1 MVDFKIKDK
10 YNVEDFR
17 KMMALLRA
25 PGGCPWDAEQTHESI
40 RRNVIEEAYE
50 LAAAIDSGDNE
61 NLREELGD
69 LLMQVIFHC
78 RIEEEKG
85 SFDLDD
91 VADVACKKLVFR
103 HPHVFGN
110 AVCENSEEV
119 LKTWDEVK
127 RVEKAQKT
135 VTSTM
140 EGVAETLP
148 ALWRAEKVQKK
159 ASVTGF
165 EWPDVSYAMAKV
177 REETDELASGIDAGD
192 KDNIEE
198 ELGDLLYAA
207 VNVARHTGIDPERAL
222 HRACEKAINR
232 FRFMEERA
240 AFDGKKLEDMPLEE
254 MEKYYQLAR
263 AEIEG
268 KEMQFFLDKQQ
279 FFLDK

>member
-1 MVDFKIKDK
+1 MKDFQIKEK
-10 YNVEDFR
+10 YNVEDF
-17 KMMALLRA
+17 KKIMALLRS

-50 LAAAIDSGDNE
+50 LAAAIDSGDLE
-61 NLREELGD
+61 NLKEELGD

-85 SFDLDD
+85 NFGLDD
-91 VADVACKKLVFR
+91 VADVACQKLVFR
-103 HPHVFGN
+103 HPHVFGDL
-110 AVCENSEEV
+110 VCENSEEV

-159 ASVTGF
+159 ASVVGF
-165 EWPDVSYAMAKV
+165 PWSDVDYAMAKV
-177 REETDELASGIDAGD
+177 REETEELSEGLAAKDM
-192 KDNIEE
+192 DNIEE
-198 ELGDLLYAA
+198 EIGDLLFS
-207 VNVARHTGIDPERAL
+207 VVSVARHSGIDPEKAL
-222 HRACEKAINR
+222 HRCCEKAITR
-232 FRFMEERA
+232 FRFMEEKA
-240 AFDGKKLEDMPLEE
+240 ASEDKKLDEISLQEV
-254 MEKYYQLAR
+254 EKYYQRAR

-268 KEMQFFLDKQQ
+268 KEMQFFLDK
-279 FFLDK
+279 

>member
-1 MVDFKIKDK
+1 MTDFQIKDK

-17 KMMALLRA
+17 KIIALLRS

-50 LAAAIDSGDNE
+50 LAAAIDSGDLE

-69 LLMQVIFHC
+69 LLMQVVFHC

-85 SFDLDD
+85 NFDLDD
-91 VADVACKKLVFR
+91 VADTACQKLVFR

-110 AVCENSEEV
+110 LVCENSDEV

-127 RVEKAQKT
+127 RIEKAQKT

-159 ASVTGF
+159 ASVCGF
-165 EWPDVSYAMAKV
+165 EWPNVSYAMAKV
-177 REETDELASGIDAGD
+177 REEVEELSEGIAAGD
-192 KDNIEE
+192 ADNMEE

-207 VNVARHTGIDPERAL
+207 VNVARHTGLDPEKAL

-232 FRFMEERA
+232 FRFMENTA
-240 AFDGKKLEDMPLEE
+240 AADGKKLEEMPLAE
-254 MEKYYQLAR
+254 MEKYYQRAR

-268 KEMQFFLDKQQ
+268 KQMQFFLDN
-279 FFLDK
+279 

>member
-1 MVDFKIKDK
+1 
-10 YNVEDFR
+10 
-17 KMMALLRA
+17 MALLRA

-50 LAAAIDSGDNE
+50 LAAAIDSNDLE
-61 NLREELGD
+61 NLKEELGD

-85 SFDLDD
+85 NFGLDD
-91 VADVACKKLVFR
+91 VADVACQKLVFR

-110 AVCENSEEV
+110 LVCENSEEV

-127 RVEKAQKT
+127 RIEKAQKT

-159 ASVTGF
+159 ASVVGF
-165 EWPDVSYAMAKV
+165 PWPDTAYAMAKIQ
-177 REETDELASGIDAGD
+177 EETEELSQGLAAGD
-192 KDNIEE
+192 MDNIEE
-198 ELGDLLYAA
+198 EIGDLLFS
-207 VNVARHTGIDPERAL
+207 VVSVARHSGVDPEKAL
-222 HRACEKAINR
+222 HRCCEKAITR
-232 FRFMEERA
+232 FSFMEKA
-240 AFDGKKLEDMPLEE
+240 AASEGKKLDEISLQEV
-254 MEKYYQLAR
+254 EKYYQRAR

-268 KEMQFFLDKQQ
+268 KEMQFFLDKKGN
-279 FFLDK
+279 F

>member
-1 MVDFKIKDK
+1 MTDFQIKDK

-17 KMMALLRA
+17 KIIAVLRA

-50 LAAAIDSGDNE
+50 LAHAIDSGDGE

-69 LLMQVIFHC
+69 LLMQVIFHTC
-78 RIEEEKG
+78 MEEEKG
-85 SFDLDD
+85 NFNLDD
-91 VADVACKKLVFR
+91 VADTACKKLVFR

-110 AVCENSEEV
+110 VVCENSEEV

-127 RVEKAQKT
+127 RIEKAQKT

-165 EWPDVSYAMAKV
+165 EWPDVSYAMAKL
-177 REETDELASGIDAGD
+177 REEIDELSEGIAASDA
-192 KDNIEE
+192 DNIEE
-198 ELGDLLYAA
+198 ELGDVLYAA
-207 VNVARHTGIDPERAL
+207 VNVARHTGVDPEKAL

-232 FRFMEERA
+232 FRYMEQKA
-240 AFDGKKLEDMPLEE
+240 ADEGKKLEDMPLAD
-254 MEKYYQLAR
+254 MEKLYQSAR

-268 KEMQFFLDKQQ
+268 KEMQFFLDK
-279 FFLDK
+279 

>member
-1 MVDFKIKDK
+1 MTDFQIKDK
-10 YNVEDFR
+10 YDVEDFR
-17 KMMALLRA
+17 KIIAVLRA

-50 LAAAIDSGDNE
+50 LAHAIDSCDEE

-69 LLMQVIFHC
+69 LLMQVIFHTC
-78 RIEEEKG
+78 MEEEKG
-85 SFDLDD
+85 TFDLND
-91 VADVACKKLVFR
+91 VADTACKKLVFR

-110 AVCENSEEV
+110 VVCENSEEV

-127 RVEKAQKT
+127 RIEKAQKT

-165 EWPDVSYAMAKV
+165 EWPDVSYAMAKL
-177 REETDELASGIDAGD
+177 REETEELAEGIAANNA
-192 KDNIEE
+192 DNIEE

-207 VNVARHTGIDPERAL
+207 VNVARHTGTDPEKAL

-232 FRFMEERA
+232 FRFMEEKA
-240 AFDGKKLEDMPLEE
+240 ASEGRKLEDMTLPE
-254 MEKYYQLAR
+254 MEQIYQCAR

-268 KEMQFFLDKQQ
+268 KEMQFFLDN
-279 FFLDK
+279 

>member
-1 MVDFKIKDK
+1 MTDFQIKDK
-10 YNVEDFR
+10 YDVEDFR
-17 KMMALLRA
+17 RIMAALRS

-50 LAAAIDSGDNE
+50 LAHAIDMGDME

-69 LLMQVIFHC
+69 LLMQVVFHC

-85 SFDLDD
+85 NFDLND
-91 VADVACKKLVFR
+91 VADTACQKLVFR

-110 AVCENSEEV
+110 VVCENSEEV

-140 EGVAETLP
+140 EAVAETLP
-148 ALWRAEKVQKK
+148 ALWRAEKIQKK
-159 ASVTGF
+159 AAVTGF

-177 REETDELASGIDAGD
+177 REETEELSEGIAAGNS
-192 KDNIEE
+192 DNIEE

-207 VNVARHTGIDPERAL
+207 VNVARHTGVDPEMAL
-222 HRACEKAINR
+222 HRACEKAIRR
-232 FRFMEERA
+232 FRFMEEKA
-240 AFDGKKLEDMPLEE
+240 ACEGKKLEDMSLAE
-254 MEKYYQLAR
+254 MERYYQCAR
-263 AEIEG
+263 AKIEG
-268 KEMQFFLDKQQ
+268 KEMQFFLDK
-279 FFLDK
+279 

>member
-1 MVDFKIKDK
+1 MTDFQIKDK

-17 KMMALLRA
+17 KIIAVLRA

-50 LAAAIDSGDNE
+50 LAHAIDSGDEE

-69 LLMQVIFHC
+69 LLMQVIFHTC
-78 RIEEEKG
+78 MEEEKG
-85 SFDLDD
+85 TFDLND
-91 VADVACKKLVFR
+91 VADTACKKLVFR
-103 HPHVFGN
+103 HPHVFGDV
-110 AVCENSEEV
+110 VCENSEEV

-177 REETDELASGIDAGD
+177 HEEMDELQEGIASADA
-192 KDNIEE
+192 DNIEE
-198 ELGDLLYAA
+198 EIGDLLYAV
-207 VNVARHTGIDPERAL
+207 VNVARHTGVDPEKAL
-222 HRACEKAINR
+222 HRACEKSISR
-232 FRFMEERA
+232 FRYMEEKA
-240 AFDGKKLEDMPLEE
+240 AAEGKNLEE
-254 MEKYYQLAR
+254 MKLSDMEKLYQNAR

-268 KEMQFFLDKQQ
+268 KEMQFFLDN
-279 FFLDK
+279 